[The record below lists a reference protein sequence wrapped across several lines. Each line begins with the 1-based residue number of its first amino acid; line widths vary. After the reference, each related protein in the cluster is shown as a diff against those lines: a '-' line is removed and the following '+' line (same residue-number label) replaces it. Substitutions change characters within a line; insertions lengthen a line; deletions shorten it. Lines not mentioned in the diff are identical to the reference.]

1 MWDAIDSYYSLDSKL
16 QHSDSG
22 AVVVYFFFVLQ
33 HVRVHPCMAE
43 DSGGQFMKRF
53 VCLEMVVGIFHF
65 IFNMW

>member
-1 MWDAIDSYYSLDSKL
+1 
-16 QHSDSG
+16 
-22 AVVVYFFFVLQ
+22 
-33 HVRVHPCMAE
+33 MAE